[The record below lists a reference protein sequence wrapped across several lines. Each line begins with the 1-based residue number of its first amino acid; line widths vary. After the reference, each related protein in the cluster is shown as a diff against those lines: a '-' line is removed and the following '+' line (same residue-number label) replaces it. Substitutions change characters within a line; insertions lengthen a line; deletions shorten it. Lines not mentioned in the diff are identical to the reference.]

1 MTLSQQ
7 LVFIKIQFDK
17 IYPILFFP
25 GTVIFEYDLSFHIK
39 ILANKSSKFSTLKI
53 SFIDF
58 ASPSTTDREHMDEV
72 GHAALADAIYD
83 KITALE
89 KGLANVI

>member
-1 MTLSQQ
+1 MIRKARLNASQHFDL
-7 LVFIKIQFDK
+7 LVVSPIHLGHGVGEADFD
-17 IYPILFFP
+17 PEFDERSE
-25 GTVIFEYDLSFHIK
+25 VVSRN
-39 ILANKSSKFSTLKI
+39 LANEYRK
-53 SFIDF
+53 
-58 ASPSTTDREHMDEV
+58 V